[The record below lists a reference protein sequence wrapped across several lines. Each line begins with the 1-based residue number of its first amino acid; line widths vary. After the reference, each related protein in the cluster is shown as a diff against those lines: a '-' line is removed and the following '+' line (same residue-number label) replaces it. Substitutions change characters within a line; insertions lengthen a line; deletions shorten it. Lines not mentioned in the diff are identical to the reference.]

1 MIWRFL
7 MGRKKLDKTDKKK
20 QYGFMLLPKHGN
32 AIEDFAHTHG
42 MTPSQLID
50 LFGSILTD
58 KSDKVE
64 KLLKLKATCEYDN
77 EDELR
82 LRMLRRAGIRKAKS
96 EELEGQTELNFE
108 E

>member
-82 LRMLRRAGIRKAKS
+82 LRMLRRAGIRSPKS

-108 E
+108 